1 MICKDKMYIVYEHVS
16 PSNKRYIGI
25 TCQPPEC
32 RWRHGEGYKNSIA
45 FYNAIKKYGWDN
57 FSHNILFS
65 NLSADEAANKEKE
78 LINFYKT
85 TNKNYGYNIKTGG
98 EIASTKVDIEKIQI
112 LWEENYTI
120 NEIAK
125 ILNINRNTVSKYVK
139 QIFNL
144 TSQELFTIGNQRFKN
159 KQKKIMT
166 ENIIELWKNENY
178 TQQEIHEITGY
189 NIKTIRQ
196 ILNENGITEQ
206 MRRSHSAFISNQRRR
221 DSSK

>member
-1 MICKDKMYIVYEHVS
+1 MICKDKTYIVYEHIS

-25 TCQPPEC
+25 TCQPPES
-32 RWRHGEGYKNSIA
+32 RWRHGEGYKNNVA

-57 FSHNILFS
+57 FSHNILFF
-65 NLSADEAANKEKE
+65 NLSANEAANKEKE

-85 TNKNYGYNIKTGG
+85 TDKNYGYNIKTGG
-98 EIASTKVDIEKIQI
+98 EIGSTKVDIKKIQI

-120 NEIAK
+120 NEIAE

-139 QIFNL
+139 QCFNL
-144 TSQELFTIGNQRFKN
+144 TSQELFTIGNQRFKD
-159 KQKKIMT
+159 KQKAIKA
-166 ENIIELWKNENY
+166 ENIIRLWENENY

-196 ILNENGITEQ
+196 VLNENGITEH
-206 MRRSHSAFISNQRRR
+206 MRRSRAASISNQRRLE
-221 DSSK
+221 DCF